1 MFFVGIDEAGRGP
14 VLGPLII
21 AGVKIH
27 KENIPILSDLG
38 VKDSKKLTP
47 RKREELM
54 EKIKS
59 YAEHILIMNTHI
71 PEFLNNDS
79 ELRKQILATF
89 EETPN
94 DLQDEEF
101 FDHYF
106 SVCEKALDVV
116 RDHNFEVIIY

>member
-1 MFFVGIDEAGRGP
+1 MNSNEFFNKMEEKYTCVVGKMP
-14 VLGPLII
+14 NHI
-21 AGVKIH
+21 ATQSPTTVVVMPANRYIQLCSVHGFTKI
-27 KENIPILSDLG
+27 NG
-38 VKDSKKLTP
+38 
-47 RKREELM
+47 
-54 EKIKS
+54 KS